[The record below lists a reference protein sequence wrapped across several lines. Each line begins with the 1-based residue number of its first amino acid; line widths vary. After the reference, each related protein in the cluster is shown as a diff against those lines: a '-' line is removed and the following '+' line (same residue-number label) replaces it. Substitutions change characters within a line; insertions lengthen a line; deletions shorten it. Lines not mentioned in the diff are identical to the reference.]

1 MNKLNSKVP
10 AFAIG
15 ERRVGRE
22 FNPLVVVEIGINHG
36 GSLVEAKK
44 LVDAA
49 VKSGAEI
56 IKHQTHIPDKEMS
69 REAKHVVPG
78 NSNKSIYEIISETAL
93 TLDEEVE
100 LSEYVSKLG
109 LIYIST
115 PFSFEAADFLE
126 SLDVPAFKIGSGE
139 CNNYVFVEHIAKK
152 GKPIILSTG
161 MNSIDT
167 IKPAV
172 DVIRSYGLPFALL
185 HCTNLYPT
193 PSNLIRL
200 NAIREL
206 EEFFPDAVL
215 GLSDHSTSNFPCLG
229 AVALGASILERHFT
243 DSMLREGPDISCS
256 MDPENLKGLIE
267 GSKTIYIASTGN
279 KRPVDEEGVTS
290 AFAFASIV
298 SNAELKIGD
307 IIHQDNIAL
316 RRPHGGDFGPTDYYR
331 IIGSRVLKPIQENTQ
346 IKNEDIQLKL

>member
-1 MNKLNSKVP
+1 MVKMNSVVPFFPIGGRKV
-10 AFAIG
+10 G
-15 ERRVGRE
+15 KE
-22 FNPLVVVEIGINHG
+22 FDPLVVVEIGINHG

-49 VKSGAEI
+49 VRSGAEI

-69 REAKHVVPG
+69 KEARNVIPG

-93 TLDEEVE
+93 SLDEEVE
-100 LSEYVSKLG
+100 LCKYVRKLG

-139 CNNYVFVEHIAKK
+139 CNNYIFIEHIAKK

-161 MNSIDT
+161 MNSIET

-172 DVIRSYGLPFALL
+172 DIIRRYGLPFALL

-193 PSNLIRL
+193 PNNLIRL
-200 NAIREL
+200 NAIRDL
-206 EEFFPDAVL
+206 EECFPDAVL

-229 AVALGASILERHFT
+229 AVALGAAILERHFT
-243 DSMLREGPDISCS
+243 DTMFREGPDISCS
-256 MDPENLKGLIE
+256 MDPENLRKLIE
-267 GSKTIYIASTGN
+267 GSKIIHVASTGN
-279 KRPVDEEGVTS
+279 KRPVEEEGVTS

-298 SNAELKIGD
+298 SNVELNPGD
-307 IIHQDNIAL
+307 LIQKSNIAL
-316 RRPHGGDFGPTDYYR
+316 RRPNGGDFGPNDYHKV
-331 IIGSRVLKPIQENTQ
+331 IGSTVMRHIRENTQ
-346 IKNEDIQLKL
+346 IKKEDIQLKL